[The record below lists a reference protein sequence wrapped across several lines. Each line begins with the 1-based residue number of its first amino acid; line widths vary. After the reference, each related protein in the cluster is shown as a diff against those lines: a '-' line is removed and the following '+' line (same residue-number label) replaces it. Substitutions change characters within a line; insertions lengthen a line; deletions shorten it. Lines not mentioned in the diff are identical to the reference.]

1 LQKWL
6 HLASNLQYPPSNEF
20 EWNIEY
26 RMQIDKSIFFLQIM
40 LARLRMCV
48 FFCTFA
54 RYFAKYMLTHLHIR
68 NYALISHLDIDFHEG
83 FSVMTGETGAG
94 KSIILGALNLVMGA
108 RADIKSITEGE
119 DKCVIE
125 ALFRPSSAVRSQIA
139 SLLDRS
145 QSELLDTLV
154 IRRELSASGRSRSF
168 VNDEVVTQA
177 ELKALARQLIDI
189 HSQHESLM
197 IGDDLFQI
205 QVVDAIAGN
214 NSERE
219 AYAAAYTN
227 YQEAVAALHK
237 AEALA
242 KKIQA
247 DADYLQWQYQ
257 QLVEAQLVAGEIEE
271 LEEEEYRLSHAEEIQ
286 ASLAQA
292 LQQLDSDQG
301 ALAMIHSAGS
311 GLFKVVQNGSELS
324 RVTERLDSVEIELK
338 DILSDIQRLYDR
350 TELDPMRLEQVGE
363 RLSMLQTLMKK
374 HRVQTVEELIALR
387 EEYAEQVQRIENID
401 EEIER
406 LRVESVRLKGEAERA
421 AQQLTQSRKSVCEK
435 IAMHLVEDMQ
445 RLGVPHAKVAVDIQP
460 TEDFTE
466 TGKDNVQFMFA
477 ANLNQSLRRVAE
489 VASGGEISRL
499 MLCIKALIASSNGL
513 PTIIF
518 DEIDTGVSGAIASQ
532 MGEIMRQMGTSR
544 QIITI
549 THLPQVAARGEQH
562 YLVYKE
568 DTDVRTETHIR
579 VLTEAEHE
587 QEIEKMRQ
595 L

>member
-1 LQKWL
+1 
-6 HLASNLQYPPSNEF
+6 
-20 EWNIEY
+20 
-26 RMQIDKSIFFLQIM
+26 
-40 LARLRMCV
+40 
-48 FFCTFA
+48 
-54 RYFAKYMLTHLHIR
+54 MLTHLHIR

-125 ALFRPSSAVRSQIA
+125 ATFSHLSPNQLIDSSTDLI
-139 SLLDRS
+139 
-145 QSELLDTLV
+145 
-154 IRRELSASGRSRSF
+154 IRRELSANGRSRSF
-168 VNDEVVTQA
+168 VNDEVVTQT

-205 QVVDAIAGN
+205 EVVDAIAGN
-214 NSERE
+214 STERE
-219 AYAAAYTN
+219 EYSEAYHAYL
-227 YQEAVAALHK
+227 QAMAALRE

-242 KKIQA
+242 KKAQA
-247 DADYLQWQYQ
+247 DADYMQWQYN
-257 QLVEAQLVAGEIEE
+257 QLVEAQLFTGEIEA

-292 LQQLDSDQG
+292 LQQLDGDHG
-301 ALAMIHSAGS
+301 ALALIHSTR
-311 GLFKVVQNGSELS
+311 LS
-324 RVTERLDSVEIELK
+324 DANSTLAERLDSVEIELK
-338 DILSDIQRLYDR
+338 DIVSDIQHIYAH
-350 TELDPMRLEQVGE
+350 TEHDPMRLEVVQE

-374 HRVQTVEELIALR
+374 HRVQTIEELIALR
-387 EEYAEQVQRIENID
+387 DQLAGQVQRLENMD
-401 EEIER
+401 EEIAQ
-406 LRVESVRLKGEAERA
+406 LTIQSLQLKDKTDQA
-421 AQQLTQSRKSVCEK
+421 AARLTQSRQSVCNK
-435 IAMHLVEDMQ
+435 IEVQLVADMV

-460 TEDFTE
+460 TDDFTE

-499 MLCIKALIASSNGL
+499 MLCIKALIARSNGL

-518 DEIDTGVSGAIASQ
+518 DEIDTGVSGTIASQ
-532 MGEIMRQMGTSR
+532 MGEIMRQMAEAR

-549 THLPQVAARGEQH
+549 THLPQVASRGEHH

-579 VLTEAEHE
+579 QLTAAEHE
-587 QEIEKMRQ
+587 TEIEKMRT

>member
-1 LQKWL
+1 
-6 HLASNLQYPPSNEF
+6 
-20 EWNIEY
+20 
-26 RMQIDKSIFFLQIM
+26 
-40 LARLRMCV
+40 
-48 FFCTFA
+48 
-54 RYFAKYMLTHLHIR
+54 MLTHLHIR

-119 DKCVIE
+119 ERCVIE
-125 ALFRPSSAVRSQIA
+125 ATFGEDLI
-139 SLLDRS
+139 
-145 QSELLDTLV
+145 
-154 IRRELSASGRSRSF
+154 IRRELSANGRSRSF
-168 VNDEVVTQA
+168 VNDEIVTQA

-214 NSERE
+214 TAERE
-219 AYAAAYTN
+219 AYSHAYIS
-227 YQEAVAALHK
+227 YQEAIAALRE
-237 AEALA
+237 AQALA
-242 KKIQA
+242 KKAQA
-247 DADYLQWQYQ
+247 DADYLQWQYT
-257 QLVEAQLVAGEIEE
+257 QLLEAQLVAGEIEE

-286 ASLAQA
+286 TALAQA
-292 LQQLDSDQG
+292 LQQLDSDNG
-301 ALAMIHSAGS
+301 ALSLIHSTR
-311 GLFKVVQNGSELS
+311 LS
-324 RVTERLDSVEIELK
+324 DADSALAERIDSVEIELK
-338 DILSDIQRLYDR
+338 DIVSDIQRLYDR
-350 TELDPMRLEQVGE
+350 TERDPMRLEQVQE
-363 RLSMLQTLMKK
+363 RISMLQTLMKK
-374 HRVQTVEELIALR
+374 HRVQTVDQLITLRDELAT
-387 EEYAEQVQRIENID
+387 QVQRIENID
-401 EEIER
+401 EDLAHLQAEVDTAHSALSIAADALTASR
-406 LRVESVRLKGEAERA
+406 LEPCHLIA
-421 AQQLTQSRKSVCEK
+421 SR
-435 IAMHLVEDMQ
+435 LVEDMV

-460 TEDFTE
+460 TNDFSE
-466 TGKDNVQFMFA
+466 TGKDNVQFLFA
-477 ANLNQSLRRVAE
+477 ANLNQSLRRVSE

-532 MGEIMRQMGTSR
+532 MGEIMRQMAQSR

-549 THLPQVAARGEQH
+549 THLPQVAARCEQH

-579 VLTEAEHE
+579 QLSAQEHDM
-587 QEIEKMRQ
+587 EIEKMRS

>member
-1 LQKWL
+1 
-6 HLASNLQYPPSNEF
+6 
-20 EWNIEY
+20 
-26 RMQIDKSIFFLQIM
+26 
-40 LARLRMCV
+40 
-48 FFCTFA
+48 
-54 RYFAKYMLTHLHIR
+54 MLTHLHIR
-68 NYALISHLDIDFHEG
+68 NYALIGHLDIDFHEG

-119 DKCVIE
+119 DKCIIE
-125 ALFRPSSAVRSQIA
+125 ATFGEDLI
-139 SLLDRS
+139 
-145 QSELLDTLV
+145 
-154 IRRELSASGRSRSF
+154 IRRELSANGRSRSF

-177 ELKALARQLIDI
+177 ELKTLARELIDI

-214 NSERE
+214 ITERTAYNE
-219 AYAAAYTN
+219 AYIT
-227 YQEAVAALHK
+227 YQEAKRALS
-237 AEALA
+237 EAQTLA
-242 KKIQA
+242 RKMQA
-247 DADYLQWQYQ
+247 DADYQQWQYN
-257 QLVEAQLVAGEIEE
+257 QLSEAQLEAGEMEE

-286 ASLAQA
+286 TSLAQA
-292 LQQLDSDQG
+292 IEKLDSDNG
-301 ALAMIHSAGS
+301 ALSLIHSTRLTDADS
-311 GLFKVVQNGSELS
+311 VLAD
-324 RVTERLDSVEIELK
+324 RLDSVEIELK

-350 TELDPMRLEQVGE
+350 TERDPIRLAQVQE
-363 RLSMLQTLMKK
+363 RISMLQTLMKK
-374 HRVQTVEELIALR
+374 HHVLTVEELIALR
-387 EEYAEQVQRIENID
+387 DELGEQLERIDNID
-401 EEIER
+401 EELAR
-406 LRVESVRLKGEAERA
+406 LQAEVDTAHRQLSIAAEALTASRMAPSQFIASRL
-421 AQQLTQSRKSVCEK
+421 
-435 IAMHLVEDMQ
+435 IEDMV
-445 RLGVPHAKVAVDIQP
+445 RLGVPHANVAVDIQP

-466 TGKDNVQFMFA
+466 AGKDNVQFMFA

-532 MGEIMRQMGTSR
+532 MGEIMRQMADSR
-544 QIITI
+544 QIIAI
-549 THLPQVAARGEQH
+549 THLPQVAVRGEHH

-579 VLTEAEHE
+579 ALSAAEHE
-587 QEIEKMRQ
+587 LEIEKMRS

>member
-1 LQKWL
+1 
-6 HLASNLQYPPSNEF
+6 
-20 EWNIEY
+20 
-26 RMQIDKSIFFLQIM
+26 
-40 LARLRMCV
+40 
-48 FFCTFA
+48 
-54 RYFAKYMLTHLHIR
+54 MLTHLHIR

-119 DKCVIE
+119 ERCVIE
-125 ALFRPSSAVRSQIA
+125 ATFGEDLI
-139 SLLDRS
+139 
-145 QSELLDTLV
+145 
-154 IRRELSASGRSRSF
+154 IRRELSANGRSRSF
-168 VNDEVVTQA
+168 VNDEIVTQA

-214 NSERE
+214 TAERE
-219 AYAAAYTN
+219 AYSHAYIS
-227 YQEAVAALHK
+227 YQEAIAALRE
-237 AEALA
+237 AQALA
-242 KKIQA
+242 KKAQA
-247 DADYLQWQYQ
+247 DADYLQWQYT
-257 QLVEAQLVAGEIEE
+257 QLLEAQLVAGEIEE

-286 ASLAQA
+286 TALAQA
-292 LQQLDSDQG
+292 LQQLDSDNG
-301 ALAMIHSAGS
+301 ALSLIHSTR
-311 GLFKVVQNGSELS
+311 LS
-324 RVTERLDSVEIELK
+324 DADSALAERIDSVEIELK
-338 DILSDIQRLYDR
+338 DIVSDIQRLYDR
-350 TELDPMRLEQVGE
+350 IERDPMRLEQVQE
-363 RLSMLQTLMKK
+363 RISMLQTLMKK
-374 HRVQTVEELIALR
+374 HRVQTVDQLITLRDELAT
-387 EEYAEQVQRIENID
+387 QVQRIENID
-401 EEIER
+401 EDLAHLQAEVDTAHSALSIAADALTASR
-406 LRVESVRLKGEAERA
+406 LEPCHLIA
-421 AQQLTQSRKSVCEK
+421 SR
-435 IAMHLVEDMQ
+435 LVEDMV

-460 TEDFTE
+460 TNDFSE
-466 TGKDNVQFMFA
+466 TGKDNVQFLFA

-499 MLCIKALIASSNGL
+499 MLCIKSLIASSNGL

-532 MGEIMRQMGTSR
+532 MGEIMRQMAQSR

-549 THLPQVAARGEQH
+549 THLPQVAARCEQH

-579 VLTEAEHE
+579 QLSAQEHDM
-587 QEIEKMRQ
+587 EIEKMRS

>member
-1 LQKWL
+1 
-6 HLASNLQYPPSNEF
+6 
-20 EWNIEY
+20 
-26 RMQIDKSIFFLQIM
+26 
-40 LARLRMCV
+40 
-48 FFCTFA
+48 
-54 RYFAKYMLTHLHIR
+54 MLTHLHIR

-119 DKCVIE
+119 DKCIIE
-125 ALFRPSSAVRSQIA
+125 ATFGEDLI
-139 SLLDRS
+139 
-145 QSELLDTLV
+145 
-154 IRRELSASGRSRSF
+154 IRRELSANGRSRSF

-177 ELKALARQLIDI
+177 ELKTLARELIDI

-214 NSERE
+214 ITERTAYNE
-219 AYAAAYTN
+219 AYIT
-227 YQEAVAALHK
+227 YQETKRALS
-237 AEALA
+237 EAQTLA
-242 KKIQA
+242 RKMQA
-247 DADYLQWQYQ
+247 DADYQQWQYN
-257 QLVEAQLVAGEIEE
+257 QLSEAQLEAGEMEE

-286 ASLAQA
+286 TSLAQA
-292 LQQLDSDQG
+292 IEKLDSDNG
-301 ALAMIHSAGS
+301 ALSLIHSTRLTDADS
-311 GLFKVVQNGSELS
+311 VLAD
-324 RVTERLDSVEIELK
+324 RLDSVEIELK

-350 TELDPMRLEQVGE
+350 TERDPIRLAQVQE
-363 RLSMLQTLMKK
+363 RISMLQTLMKK
-374 HRVQTVEELIALR
+374 HHVLTVEELIALR
-387 EEYAEQVQRIENID
+387 DELGEQLERIDNID
-401 EEIER
+401 EELAR
-406 LRVESVRLKGEAERA
+406 LQAEVDTAYRQLSIAAEALTASRMAPSQFIASRL
-421 AQQLTQSRKSVCEK
+421 
-435 IAMHLVEDMQ
+435 IEDMV
-445 RLGVPHAKVAVDIQP
+445 RLGVPHANVAVDIQP

-466 TGKDNVQFMFA
+466 AGKDNVQFMFA

-532 MGEIMRQMGTSR
+532 MGEIMRQMADSR

-549 THLPQVAARGEQH
+549 THLPQVAVRGEHH

-579 VLTEAEHE
+579 ALSAAEHE
-587 QEIEKMRQ
+587 LEVEKMRS